1 MRMARRTTRPLSTK
15 IAAMSEAP
23 AAVGGAAGRAR
34 RAFRPSLPNKTRPQR
49 AGRAAVKPFG
59 VAGRRKA
66 LNALFVAPY
75 FIVFLLLLVL
85 PLGLGMWLSLQDYDM
100 LGGYAG
106 SVGVD
111 NYVALFDDKIF
122 LRAVFNTFYFVA
134 LTTPAFVALG
144 LFLALALN
152 DTYRRSAV
160 LRSIFFGSSV
170 LSVTIVTLVWRL
182 VYMPERGLLA
192 NVTNLLGLE
201 PVNFMTSETLAMPGI
216 AIVTVWW
223 IIGLPMMLF
232 LAALQQIPRE
242 IYEAAALDNASR
254 WRTLTRVTL
263 PSIRRTIVLVAVIE
277 VILQFQLFG
286 QVHLITNG
294 GPNNATRPI
303 VMFIYEAG
311 FRDWKLGYAAAASQ
325 VLFVLMLV
333 ATLIQ
338 IWIGRSRQ
346 EG

>member
-1 MRMARRTTRPLSTK
+1 MGEVS
-15 IAAMSEAP
+15 
-23 AAVGGAAGRAR
+23 AAVGRAAGIARSAFWPGLANRQRAR
-34 RAFRPSLPNKTRPQR
+34 RVD
-49 AGRAAVKPFG
+49 RAAVRPFG
-59 VAGRRKA
+59 VVGRRA
-66 LNALFVAPY
+66 WLNALFVAPY
-75 FIVFLLLLVL
+75 GIVFLLLLVL
-85 PLGLGMWLSLQDYDM
+85 PLGLGIWLSFQDYDM
-100 LGGYAG
+100 LGGYGG
-106 SVGVD
+106 SVGLG
-111 NYVALFDDKIF
+111 NYVSLLDDKIF
-122 LRAVFNTFYFVA
+122 LRSVFNTFYFVL

-152 DTYRRSAV
+152 DTYRRSAI

-192 NVTNLLGLE
+192 TLTSLLGVE
-201 PVNFMTSETLAMPGI
+201 PLNFMTSETLAMPGI

-254 WRTLTRVTL
+254 WRTLISITL
-263 PSIRRTIVLVAVIE
+263 PSIRRTVVLVAVIE

-333 ATLIQ
+333 ATLAQ
-338 IWIGRSRQ
+338 IWVGRSRQ
-346 EG
+346 ER

>member
-1 MRMARRTTRPLSTK
+1 MAETAAPAISTSPNSVGVARGFLGLFK
-15 IAAMSEAP
+15 SRNASEAKRSP
-23 AAVGGAAGRAR
+23 
-34 RAFRPSLPNKTRPQR
+34 
-49 AGRAAVKPFG
+49 G
-59 VAGRRKA
+59 VAGRPSA
-66 LNALFVAPY
+66 ANALFVAPY
-75 FIVFLLLLVL
+75 FVVFLSLMVAPLLL
-85 PLGLGMWLSLQDYDM
+85 GTWLSFQDYDM
-100 LGGYAG
+100 LGGHAG
-106 SVGVD
+106 SVGFS
-111 NYVALFDDKIF
+111 NYIELFNDKIF
-122 LRAVFNTFYFVA
+122 LQSVGNTFYFVF

-152 DTYRRSAV
+152 NPLKRSAI

-192 NVTNLLGLE
+192 NVTQTLGLD
-201 PVNFMTSETLAMPGI
+201 PVNFMTTEALAMPGI

-254 WRTLTRVTL
+254 WRTLTAITL
-263 PSIRRTIVLVAVIE
+263 PSIRRTVVLVAVIE
-277 VILQFQLFG
+277 MILQFQIFG

-294 GPNNATRPI
+294 GPNGSTRPI

-311 FRDWKLGYAAAASQ
+311 FRDWALGYAAAASQ
-325 VLFVLMLV
+325 VLFVLMML
-333 ATLIQ
+333 AAFAQMWL
-338 IWIGRSRQ
+338 GRSRR
-346 EG
+346 ED

>member
-1 MRMARRTTRPLSTK
+1 M
-15 IAAMSEAP
+15 AAMGEIS
-23 AAVGGAAGRAR
+23 AAVGRAAGMARSAPSPGLANRARTRRVDRAAVRPFGVVGR
-34 RAFRPSLPNKTRPQR
+34 RAF
-49 AGRAAVKPFG
+49 
-59 VAGRRKA
+59 

-75 FIVFLLLLVL
+75 LIVFLLLLVL
-85 PLGLGMWLSLQDYDM
+85 PLGLGIWLSFQDYDM
-100 LGGYAG
+100 LGGY
-106 SVGVD
+106 VGPVGLD
-111 NYVALFDDKIF
+111 NYVSLFNDRIF
-122 LRAVFNTFYFVA
+122 LRSVVNTFYFVV

-152 DTYRRSAV
+152 DAYRRSAV

-192 NVTNLLGLE
+192 NVTALLGVE

-254 WRTLTRVTL
+254 WRTLTAITL

-311 FRDWKLGYAAAASQ
+311 FRDWSLGYAAAASQ

-333 ATLIQ
+333 ATLAQ

>member
-1 MRMARRTTRPLSTK
+1 VQTRR
-15 IAAMSEAP
+15 P
-23 AAVGGAAGRAR
+23 AA
-34 RAFRPSLPNKTRPQR
+34 
-49 AGRAAVKPFG
+49 G
-59 VAGRRKA
+59 VVGRRSA

-75 FIVFLLLLVL
+75 FVVFLLLMVT
-85 PLGLGMWLSLQDYDM
+85 PLGVGVWLSFQDYDM

-106 SVGVD
+106 PVGFD
-111 NYVALFDDKIF
+111 NYANLFSDKIF
-122 LRAVFNTFYFVA
+122 LQSVANTFYFVL
-134 LTTPAFVALG
+134 LTTPAFVGLG

-152 DTYRRSAV
+152 DPFRRSAV

-192 NVTNLLGLE
+192 NVTRVLGVE
-201 PVNFMTSETLAMPGI
+201 PVNFMTTESLAMPGI

-242 IYEAAALDNASR
+242 VYEAAALDNASR
-254 WRTLTRVTL
+254 WRTLTAITL
-263 PSIRRTIVLVAVIE
+263 PSIRRTVVLVAVIE
-277 VILQFQLFG
+277 VILQFQVFG

-294 GPNNATRPI
+294 GPNGATRPI

-311 FRDWKLGYAAAASQ
+311 FRDWSLGYAAAASQ
-325 VLFVLMLV
+325 VLFVLMLL
-333 ATLIQ
+333 AAFLQ

-346 EG
+346 ED